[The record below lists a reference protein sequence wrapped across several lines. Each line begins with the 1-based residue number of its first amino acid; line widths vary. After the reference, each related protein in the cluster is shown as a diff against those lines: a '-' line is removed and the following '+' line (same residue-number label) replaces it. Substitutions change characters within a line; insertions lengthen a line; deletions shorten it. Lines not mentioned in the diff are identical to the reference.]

1 MNISSY
7 LNDILTK
14 TKGEDVVSAF
24 ISAVDILNADHL
36 VDITP
41 EKAIVTTGVIGKT
54 IRKGIARI
62 LYALS
67 QYTPPNKRIIIL
79 TQNEYDN
86 LNGVNDDTLYI
97 IRKEDKCFAVTLDGD
112 GYLDPSK
119 HSMHALDETW
129 WDLFGWQIKTLVKY
143 NDGFGSIALFVGKDF
158 NVDEVYEDQF
168 SGSKCDKLEKVRFDM
183 PNYFI
188 SARAFKDCKDLKFVE
203 LGDGITSIATD
214 AFSGCNDLTII
225 INKPA
230 GSVLGAPWGAQNATI
245 IWSA

>member
-1 MNISSY
+1 MNINSY
-7 LNDILTK
+7 LNKILTK
-14 TKGEDVVSAF
+14 TDAEDVVSAF

-41 EKAIVTTGVIGKT
+41 EKAIVTTGVIGKN

-62 LYALS
+62 LYFLS
-67 QYTPPNKRIIIL
+67 QYTPNKRIIIL
-79 TQNEYDN
+79 TQDEYDN
-86 LNGVNDDTLYI
+86 LSGVNNDTLYI
-97 IRKEDKCFAVTLDGD
+97 IRKDDMCFAVTLDGN

-119 HSMHALDETW
+119 HSIHAPDETW
-129 WDLFGWQIKTLVKY
+129 WDLFGMHIKSLVRS
-143 NDGFGSIALFVGKDF
+143 NGGVGSIALFVGKEF

-183 PNYFI
+183 PSYII

-203 LGDGITSIATD
+203 LGDGVTSIAID
-214 AFSGCNDLTII
+214 AFSGCNDLTIV
-225 INKPA
+225 INKPT

-245 IWSA
+245 LWST

>member
-7 LNDILTK
+7 LNKILAK
-14 TKGEDVVSAF
+14 ANAEDVVSAF

-62 LYALS
+62 LYLLS
-67 QYTPPNKRIIIL
+67 QYTPNKRITIL
-79 TQNEYDN
+79 TQDEYDN
-86 LNGVNDDTLYI
+86 LSGVNDDTLYI
-97 IRKEDKCFAVTLDGD
+97 IRKEDMCFAVTLDGN

-119 HSMHALDETW
+119 HSTHALDETW
-129 WDLFGWQIKTLVKY
+129 WDLFGFRIKSLVKS
-143 NDGFGSIALFVGKDF
+143 NGGFGSIALFVGKDF
-158 NVDEVYEDQF
+158 NVDEVHEDQF

-183 PNYFI
+183 PSYVIN
-188 SARAFKDCKDLKFVE
+188 ARAFKDCKDLKFVE
-203 LGDGITSIATD
+203 LGDGVTSIAAD

-225 INKPA
+225 INKPT
-230 GSVLGAPWGAQNATI
+230 GSVLGAPWGAQNATV
-245 IWSA
+245 IWST